1 LSFPTLPSDIHHLIL
16 TDYLPYDS
24 IVALRSTSSHFHSL
38 IPPSTLKRLRQN
50 VIANLLADERTL
62 LQKWLPQAYGRYG
75 RPAPYMTCYS
85 CLQSLPTTDFFAYQ
99 VSSSRGLGRKRASE
113 RWCKPCG
120 LKYGKIRQ
128 GKWIAEVSYC
138 IDEQIRYETV
148 MGEKLE
154 VPNPCIVCPPKQ
166 RYDGQHVWW
175 GCVDCFEK
183 EEKRLKKQ
191 DSERRRD
198 IRRHCSKVK
207 RGIKA
212 CVHPGNVGEF
222 SQEMWWRMRANVGYR
237 ALVRKGWSMYWWV
250 KDESLIT
257 KAGRTCG
264 KIGRVLDPRN
274 MQEPGQK
281 LGRKAKRAVGAVI
294 DLATKNKKDEV
305 RSGASGIETSTT
317 LLEDCIVCCPDAGH
331 PPALQASASS
341 SSSSPNHNH
350 NHNHNHVHIPL
361 PHREVRCWR
370 CWRAKRSRRR
380 RRYDD
385 GMAYGIPLPKERWCA
400 GCQAE
405 HDRFVAMKR
414 ERKVKEL
421 DWTNGRRAE
430 VEEEDDDKKRARSE
444 NVGRAK
450 GTGVEADDVGLSGLF
465 REG

>member
-1 LSFPTLPSDIHHLIL
+1 
-16 TDYLPYDS
+16 
-24 IVALRSTSSHFHSL
+24 
-38 IPPSTLKRLRQN
+38 
-50 VIANLLADERTL
+50 
-62 LQKWLPQAYGRYG
+62 
-75 RPAPYMTCYS
+75 MTCYS
-85 CLQSLPTTDFFAYQ
+85 CLQSLPTTEFFAYQ

-237 ALVRKGWSMYWWV
+237 ALVRKGWSIYWWV
-250 KDESLIT
+250 NDESLIT

-294 DLATKNKKDEV
+294 DLATKNKKDDV
-305 RSGASGIETSTT
+305 RSGASGIETSTN
-317 LLEDCIVCCPDAGH
+317 LLEDCIVCCTDAGD
-331 PPALQASASS
+331 PPPLQASASS

-350 NHNHNHVHIPL
+350 HHVHIPL

-430 VEEEDDDKKRARSE
+430 VEEDDNKKRARSE
-444 NVGRAK
+444 NVGKAK